1 MKKLYFIMA
10 FAFCFNL
17 MVAQDCGNAKLSPEL
32 LDRKNNDSIY
42 KIDVQKRIDYFATLN
57 QDILPKYTD
66 LKNTLSNAIEDSDLN
81 QLIALKSRYNNNC
94 SALLHEMRNSQDKR
108 YKSVTAYSRINSIL
122 LIETLAIY
130 PDSYAMLFNPNGI
143 NTADIK
149 ENRSTLDKMY
159 TKYNAKL
166 TAHYLC
172 FQKLNSEMKLAK
184 SQHEIVEIF
193 QNSGHKTEDD
203 VKKCNLLDL
212 LIWSL
217 D

>member
-10 FAFCFNL
+10 LALWSNL
-17 MVAQDCGNAKLSPEL
+17 MVAQDCGNAKLSTEL
-32 LDRKNNDSIY
+32 LEKKNRDSVY
-42 KIDVQKRIDYFATLN
+42 KIDVQNRIDFFATLN

-66 LKNTLSNAIEDSDLN
+66 LKNTISNAIEVSDFE
-81 QLIALKSRYNNNC
+81 QLLELKCRYNNNC
-94 SALLHEMRNSQDKR
+94 SALLNEMRENQDKR
-108 YKSVTAYSRINSIL
+108 YKNVTAYSIINSIIL
-122 LIETLAIY
+122 LETLAIY

-143 NTADIK
+143 NTADIEK
-149 ENRSTLDKMY
+149 DRSTLDKMY

-166 TAHYLC
+166 QSHYLC

-193 QNSGHKTEDD
+193 QNNGHKTEDD
-203 VKKCNLLDL
+203 VRKCNLLDL

-217 D
+217 G